1 LLPDRSRDS
10 PPTSL
15 SLTNRQEKP
24 SGHRVFHR
32 GDGGRNRDNG
42 QETTDNRKEEE
53 AVNKEEEEEKV
64 GDGGEGGEEKSTSL
78 SRTFLGPPAF

>member
-15 SLTNRQEKP
+15 SPTNRQENP
-24 SGHRVFHR
+24 RIPESATEEIEEET
-32 GDGGRNRDNG
+32 DNG

-64 GDGGEGGEEKSTSL
+64 GDGGEGDEEKSTSL